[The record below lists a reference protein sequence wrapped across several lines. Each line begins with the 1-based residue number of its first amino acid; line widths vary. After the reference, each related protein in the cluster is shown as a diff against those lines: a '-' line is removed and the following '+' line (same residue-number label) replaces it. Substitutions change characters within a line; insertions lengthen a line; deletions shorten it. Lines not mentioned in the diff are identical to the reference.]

1 MHGELLM
8 LFVILLLGLILCSF
22 LGGAGCR
29 EGMENASY
37 TGPNG
42 STAQVQDDTKTL
54 VITNSDGTTATYSP
68 SILSSNTYTGPNEG
82 TALITTGSD
91 GKNVLKITQ
100 KDGTVH
106 TYTLSVISS
115 TPSSTSPS
123 STSPSSTSPSSTT
136 PSSTTPS
143 STPSST
149 TPSSTTTPSTT
160 DYDNY
165 DHYSGSSMPSIF
177 YGPNG
182 NGGTAKVINTP
193 DNNSI
198 VITNKNGTTEIY
210 RIQNNTSGAK
220 VTTYYGPNGG
230 SAKIIITRN
239 LKKAVQITNP
249 NGSKIVYTEDNDPA
263 YNSQDDTINQY
274 SADTN
279 TTGSDYNSAFSAT
292 SYTGPNV
299 KATTVSGPSG
309 NTYSTYDSS
318 AYYNSLPQGISKN
331 QITPGDEDL
340 YILKSQVVPP
350 VCPRCPD
357 PIIQTSNSSSGNGSS
372 DNGSSGNSDNT
383 KCPPCPAC
391 ARCPE
396 PAFDCVKRPNYNAFN
411 PSYMP
416 MPVVSDFST
425 FGM

>member
-29 EGMENASY
+29 EGMENSSY

-42 STAQVQDDTKTL
+42 STAQVQTDTNGKNSL
-54 VITNSDGTTATYSP
+54 VITNSDGTTSTYNP
-68 SILSSNTYTGPNEG
+68 SELASNTYTGPNEG
-82 TALITTGSD
+82 TAQITTGSN
-91 GKNVLKITQ
+91 GNKVVQVTQ

-106 TYTLSVISS
+106 TYTLGTNADS
-115 TPSSTSPS
+115 TTSSTSTS
-123 STSPSSTSPSSTT
+123 STSSS
-136 PSSTTPS
+136 
-143 STPSST
+143 
-149 TPSSTTTPSTT
+149 TTPSTT

-165 DHYSGSSMPSIF
+165 DHYSGTSMPTIF
-177 YGPNG
+177 YGP
-182 NGGTAKVINTP
+182 NGGTAKVIKTP
-193 DNNSI
+193 NNNSI

-210 RIQNNTSGAK
+210 YIDNNTSNST

-230 SAKIIITRN
+230 SAKIITDSSG
-239 LKKAVQITNP
+239 KKAVQITTP
-249 NGSKIVYTEDNDPA
+249 NGSKIVYTGENA
-263 YNSQDDTINQY
+263 YSYNSQDGTINQY
-274 SADTN
+274 SADSN
-279 TTGSDYNSAFSAT
+279 TTGSDYNSAFSSN
-292 SYTGPNV
+292 SYYGPNGGQ
-299 KATTVSGPSG
+299 ATTVSGPAG
-309 NTYSTYDSS
+309 NTYATYDSS

-331 QITPGDEDL
+331 QIPPGDEDL

-350 VCPRCPD
+350 VCPKCPD
-357 PIIQTSNSSSGNGSS
+357 PIVQTSS
-372 DNGSSGNSDNT
+372 DSDAT

-396 PAFDCVKRPNYNAFN
+396 PAFDCKKVPNYGAFN

>member
-42 STAQVQDDTKTL
+42 STALVKTETDGKNSL
-54 VITNSDGTTATYSP
+54 VITNSDGTTATYNP
-68 SILSSNTYTGPNEG
+68 SVLASNTYTGPNEG
-82 TALITTGSD
+82 TAQITTGSN
-91 GKNVLKITQ
+91 GNKVVQVTQ

-106 TYTLSVISS
+106 TYTLSD
-115 TPSSTSPS
+115 TTTAAATAATTTSA
-123 STSPSSTSPSSTT
+123 TTT
-136 PSSTTPS
+136 PSSN
-143 STPSST
+143 
-149 TPSSTTTPSTT
+149 T

-165 DHYSGSSMPSIF
+165 DHYSGSSMRTIF

-182 NGGTAKVINTP
+182 NGGTAKVITTP
-193 DNNSI
+193 NNNSI
-198 VITNKNGTTEIY
+198 VITNKNGTTEIDH
-210 RIQNNTSGAK
+210 IKNNTSGA
-220 VTTYYGPNGG
+220 TTATYYGPNGG
-230 SAKIIITRN
+230 SAKLITTRN

-249 NGSKIVYTEDNDPA
+249 NGSKIVYTEDNDVD
-263 YNSQDDTINQY
+263 YSSQDDTINQY

-279 TTGSDYNSAFSAT
+279 TTGSDYNSAFSSN
-292 SYTGPNV
+292 SYTGSNGTNV
-299 KATTVSGPSG
+299 KANTVSGPAG

-318 AYYNSLPQGISKN
+318 AYYNSLPPGIPKN
-331 QITPGDEDL
+331 QIPSGDEDL

-357 PIIQTSNSSSGNGSS
+357 PIIKSS
-372 DNGSSGNSDNT
+372 DNGNSDTDNT

-396 PAFDCVKRPNYNAFN
+396 PAFDCKKVPNYGAFN